1 MVWAESVT
9 FKRPVR
15 DGCRSPQGVAGGRRW
30 AACPEPCVCQTGPE
44 EGESSADPMVHEGA
58 RTLTHTQHKEGCW
71 LCEPRG
77 WPASGLLDPG
87 PRNAAKG
94 PGPQGLHSAD
104 LSIPV
109 RADCPR
115 GHRMAARSTALRASP
130 FTICR
135 LRREPLPGTS
145 RKEGRSSP
153 YTSCPSRT
161 QNLWD
166 MWAVVLR
173 QQVCVVLAGL
183 REGMS
188 GWVPGQQPAVSTTDT
203 AAGWGAATV
212 DFRQWRGACPAGLTA
227 VSLTH
232 CPSSS
237 VPFHPPTASSG
248 LSPAPP
254 APWSTGA
261 SAVTEG
267 RDVLRP
273 RGCVAASTCSHL
285 PRGRGQQAFHTQ
297 CFLKIRN

>member
-1 MVWAESVT
+1 MGCWAGRGPRAAAGATEGLSVRLASPPAAWVLSGLNDVTSLTFQNIFSLILKGGWPMVWAKSVT

-87 PRNAAKG
+87 PRNAAKD

-135 LRREPLPGTS
+135 LRREPLPETS

-173 QQVCVVLAGL
+173 QQVGVVLAGL

-188 GWVPGQQPAVSTTDT
+188 EWVPGQQPAVSTTDT

-237 VPFHPPTASSG
+237 VPFHRPLPPH
-248 LSPAPP
+248 
-254 APWSTGA
+254 
-261 SAVTEG
+261 V
-267 RDVLRP
+267 
-273 RGCVAASTCSHL
+273 
-285 PRGRGQQAFHTQ
+285 
-297 CFLKIRN
+297 